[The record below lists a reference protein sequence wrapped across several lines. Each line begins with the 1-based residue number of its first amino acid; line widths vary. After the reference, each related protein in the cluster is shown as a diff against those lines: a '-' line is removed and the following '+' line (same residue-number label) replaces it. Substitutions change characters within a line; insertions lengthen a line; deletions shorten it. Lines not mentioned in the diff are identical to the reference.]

1 MAEGMFQEIAIS
13 EMNLQDRSG
22 FFIKRD
28 NGVVTI
34 NHRVHGQLC
43 SRRFKKIARVF
54 KKLDAAANVLEKY
67 GIKEV
72 TVKLQKLPKE
82 SEK

>member
-1 MAEGMFQEIAIS
+1 MDGKMFQEIAIS
-13 EMNLQDRSG
+13 EMNLQDKAG
-22 FFIKRD
+22 FFIKRE

-43 SRRFKKIARVF
+43 SRRFKKIARIF
-54 KKLDAAANVLEKY
+54 KTSDAAMNVLEKH
-67 GIKEV
+67 GIEEV
-72 TVKLQKLPKE
+72 TVILPKE

>member
-22 FFIKRD
+22 FFIKRE

-34 NHRVHGQLC
+34 NHRIYGQLC
-43 SRRFKKIARVF
+43 SRRFKNTARVF
-54 KKLDAAANVLEKY
+54 KKLDAAMNVLEKY
-67 GIKEV
+67 GIEEV
-72 TVKLQKLPKE
+72 TVILPKE